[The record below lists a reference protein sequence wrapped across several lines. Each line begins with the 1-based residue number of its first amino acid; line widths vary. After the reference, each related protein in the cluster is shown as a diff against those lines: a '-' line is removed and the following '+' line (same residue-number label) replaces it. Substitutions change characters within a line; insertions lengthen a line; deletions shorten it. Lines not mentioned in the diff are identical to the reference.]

1 MLNTFFGYLFGLGLL
16 TIALYL
22 FVFAIL
28 EKKWAAEPGQPLSAY
43 FLNIRITILYA
54 IASSFFSGV
63 SAGAIAKAG
72 TSLGLGLIDLRF
84 YPGNT
89 ILQVIV
95 GIFIVAITDFFYYW
109 FHRLQHM
116 IPALWA
122 QHKVHHLD
130 EYLNASTA
138 NRHHWLEEL
147 LRIPFLAVP
156 LAVLFKFDPM
166 PAGIIGILFTAWGYF
181 IHANLRFE
189 LGHVSRVLG
198 GPQAHRIHHSRL
210 EEHYNKNFAP
220 FIPIWDI
227 IFRTYH
233 HPKSGEFPPTGI
245 VGEKVSSM
253 THAALL
259 PILVWLKTCF
269 KTWNTSVKD
278 HCEHLD
284 IRFLF
289 IIGISLTLSTIIY
302 FMIPEQQS
310 LLKIFSPEHTALY
323 GFVDSFPQ
331 RISYIIFLCLIIVSV
346 FILKLTPISNKSIT
360 VGKFWP
366 VLSILLFLALL
377 LNLRIFEFTFQ
388 SQMIILLTIL
398 IAYTAFKPKLN

>member
-130 EYLNASTA
+130 EYLNADSIIDL
-138 NRHHWLEEL
+138 NSFIFKYLE
-147 LRIPFLAVP
+147 
-156 LAVLFKFDPM
+156 
-166 PAGIIGILFTAWGYF
+166 Y
-181 IHANLRFE
+181 
-189 LGHVSRVLG
+189 S
-198 GPQAHRIHHSRL
+198 
-210 EEHYNKNFAP
+210 
-220 FIPIWDI
+220 
-227 IFRTYH
+227 
-233 HPKSGEFPPTGI
+233 
-245 VGEKVSSM
+245 
-253 THAALL
+253 
-259 PILVWLKTCF
+259 
-269 KTWNTSVKD
+269 
-278 HCEHLD
+278 
-284 IRFLF
+284 
-289 IIGISLTLSTIIY
+289 
-302 FMIPEQQS
+302 
-310 LLKIFSPEHTALY
+310 
-323 GFVDSFPQ
+323 
-331 RISYIIFLCLIIVSV
+331 
-346 FILKLTPISNKSIT
+346 
-360 VGKFWP
+360 
-366 VLSILLFLALL
+366 
-377 LNLRIFEFTFQ
+377 RIFEQFIASEYRSIKNINST
-388 SQMIILLTIL
+388 SYLLKFISL
-398 IAYTAFKPKLN
+398 KEK